1 MTLAAWTTV
10 PSEGRVLDVGTGC
23 GVIALI
29 CAQRSLRAIVD
40 AIDID
45 APSIEEASMNFSS
58 SPWAERLSAEKA
70 DFTGEFGENKE
81 GEYDLI
87 ISNPPFF
94 DSGANP
100 EESARMKARHK
111 GELSPETILDR
122 ASTLLSDNGT
132 VAMIVPADQS
142 EEIIRHAGT
151 RNLFVKRSIF
161 MSGRKGKEPKR
172 FLVEFCRMKG
182 TIAPAEVLYIK
193 DENDSFSEEYKR
205 LCKDLYLAF

>member
-1 MTLAAWTTV
+1 MTLAAWASV
-10 PSEGRVLDVGTGC
+10 PAEGKILDVGTGC

-29 CAQRSLRAIVD
+29 CAQRSAGALID

-45 APSIEEASMNFSS
+45 SPSIEEAIMNFSS
-58 SPWAERLSAEKA
+58 SPWQERLTAKKA
-70 DFTGEFGENKE
+70 DFIEEFGTDVTER
-81 GEYDLI
+81 YDLI

-100 EESARMKARHK
+100 EESARLRARHK
-111 GELSPETILDR
+111 GSLSPETILDK
-122 ASTLLSDNGT
+122 ASRLLSDKGI

-142 EEIIRHAGT
+142 DEIVRHAET

-161 MSGRKGKEPKR
+161 MSGRRGKEPKR
-172 FLVEFCRMKG
+172 FLVEFCRIKG
-182 TIAPAEVLYIK
+182 TIAHSEVLYIK
-193 DENDSFSEEYKR
+193 DENDNFSEEYKR